1 MTDISNRV
9 DINRVLMQMRDMRE
23 QVQPSNVRTMGAG
36 MINPANTLDNA
47 LRSDTVNQ
55 STDSE
60 KVSFSDLLKQAVDSV
75 NETQMR
81 SSELQTAYELGD
93 TSVDIT
99 QVMIQMQKASVS
111 FEAMTQVRNR
121 LVSAYQDI
129 MNMPL

>member
-1 MTDISNRV
+1 MTDLSNRV
-9 DINRVLMQMRDMRE
+9 DINRVLMQMREMRD
-23 QVQPSNVRTMGAG
+23 QVQAPGVHGTGQG
-36 MINPANTLDNA
+36 MVDPLRGLDA
-47 LRSDTVNQ
+47 AARSDLVNAT
-55 STDSE
+55 SSPE
-60 KVSFSDLLKQAVDSV
+60 KASFADLLKQAVDSV
-75 NETQMR
+75 NETQAK
-81 SSELQTAYELGD
+81 SAALQTAYEMGD

>member
-1 MTDISNRV
+1 MTDVSGRV
-9 DINRVLMQMRDMRE
+9 DINRVLMQMRDMRD
-23 QVQPSNVRTMGAG
+23 QVHSSNTQMMNPG
-36 MINPANTLDNA
+36 MINPANSLESA
-47 LRSDTVNQ
+47 ARSDMINP
-55 STDSE
+55 TDSSD
-60 KVSFSDLLKQAVDSV
+60 KASFSDLLKQAVDSV
-75 NETQMR
+75 NETQAR
-81 SSELQTAYELGD
+81 SGELQTAYELGD

>member
-1 MTDISNRV
+1 MTDVSNRV
-9 DINRVLMQMRDMRE
+9 DINRVLMQMREMRD
-23 QVQPSNVRTMGAG
+23 QVQSSDVRTMGAG
-36 MINPANTLDNA
+36 MINPANTLEGA

-55 STDSE
+55 AANPD
-60 KVSFSDLLKQAVDSV
+60 KLSFSDLLKQAVDSV
-75 NETQMR
+75 NETQAR
-81 SSELQTAYELGD
+81 SGELQTAYEMGD

>member
-1 MTDISNRV
+1 MAEISNRV
-9 DINRVLMQMRDMRE
+9 DINRVLMQMREMRDQTQPSDMR
-23 QVQPSNVRTMGAG
+23 NMGAG
-36 MINPANTLDNA
+36 MVNPANTLEGA

-55 STDSE
+55 TSSTD
-60 KVSFSDLLKQAVDSV
+60 KLSFSDLLKQAVDSV

-81 SSELQTAYELGD
+81 SGEMQTAYEMGD

>member
-1 MTDISNRV
+1 MSEPTNRV
-9 DINRVLMQMRDMRE
+9 DINRVLMQMREMRSQIQGPGAQDMAPG
-23 QVQPSNVRTMGAG
+23 QVNFASV
-36 MINPANTLDNA
+36 LDA
-47 LRSDTVNQ
+47 AQRSDMVNA
-55 STDSE
+55 SGASE
-60 KVSFSDLLKQAVDSV
+60 RGSFSDLLKQAVDSV
-75 NETQMR
+75 NETQTR

-93 TSVDIT
+93 RNVDIT

>member
-1 MTDISNRV
+1 MSDISNRV
-9 DINRVLMQMRDMRE
+9 DINRVLMQMREMRA
-23 QVQPSNVRTMGAG
+23 QVQPLVPETGAAS
-36 MINPANTLDNA
+36 MLNPLNPLDA
-47 LRSDTVNQ
+47 AARSDLINTT
-55 STDSE
+55 SASE
-60 KVSFSDLLKQAVDSV
+60 RGSFSDLLKQAVDSV
-75 NETQMR
+75 NETQSR

-93 TSVDIT
+93 KSVDIT

>member
-1 MTDISNRV
+1 MADVSNRV
-9 DINRVLMQMRDMRE
+9 DINRVLMQMREMRD
-23 QVQPSNVRTMGAG
+23 QVQPGNVSNIGPG
-36 MINPANTLDNA
+36 MINPANTLEGA
-47 LRSDTVNQ
+47 MRSDIVNQ
-55 STDSE
+55 SSDTE
-60 KVSFSDLLKQAVDSV
+60 KVSFADLLKQAVDSV
-75 NETQMR
+75 NETQAR
-81 SSELQTAYELGD
+81 SSELQTAYQMGD

>member
-1 MTDISNRV
+1 MTDISGRV
-9 DINRVLMQMRDMRE
+9 DINRVLMQMRDMRD
-23 QVQPSNVRTMGAG
+23 QVHSSNTQMINPG
-36 MINPANTLDNA
+36 MINPANSLESA
-47 LRSDTVNQ
+47 ARSDMINP
-55 STDSE
+55 TDSSD
-60 KVSFSDLLKQAVDSV
+60 KASFSDLLKQAVDSV
-75 NETQMR
+75 NETQTR
-81 SSELQTAYELGD
+81 SGELQTAYELGD

>member
-1 MTDISNRV
+1 MSDISNRV
-9 DINRVLMQMRDMRE
+9 DINRVLMQMREMRA
-23 QVQPSNVRTMGAG
+23 QVQPMQAQPLAPG
-36 MINPANTLDNA
+36 MIQPGNA
-47 LRSDTVNQ
+47 LDAAARSDLISPTGA
-55 STDSE
+55 SE
-60 KVSFSDLLKQAVDSV
+60 RGSFADLLKQAVDSV
-75 NETQMR
+75 NETQQR
-81 SSELQTAYELGD
+81 SSELQSAYELGD

>member
-1 MTDISNRV
+1 MTDINNRV
-9 DINRVLMQMRDMRE
+9 DINRVLMQMRDMRD
-23 QVQPSNVRTMGAG
+23 QVQPDNVRTMGAG
-36 MINPANTLDNA
+36 MVNPANTLEGA
-47 LRSDTVNQ
+47 LRSDTVNETT
-55 STDSE
+55 SSD

-75 NETQMR
+75 SETQQR
-81 SSELQTAYELGD
+81 SSDMQTAYEMGD

-99 QVMIQMQKASVS
+99 QVMIQMQKSSVS

>member
-1 MTDISNRV
+1 MTDVSNRV
-9 DINRVLMQMRDMRE
+9 DINRVLMQMREMRD
-23 QVQPSNVRTMGAG
+23 QVQAPGLQGTQG
-36 MINPANTLDNA
+36 MVDPLRGLDA
-47 LRSDTVNQ
+47 AARSDLVNAP
-55 STDSE
+55 SSSG
-60 KVSFSDLLKQAVDSV
+60 KASFADLLKQAVDSV
-75 NETQMR
+75 NETQAK
-81 SSELQTAYELGD
+81 SAQLQTAYEMGD

>member
-1 MTDISNRV
+1 MTDISHRV
-9 DINRVLMQMRDMRE
+9 DINRVLMQMREMRD
-23 QVQPSNVRTMGAG
+23 QVQISSVRTMGAG
-36 MINPANTLDNA
+36 MINPANTLESA

-55 STDSE
+55 NTESE
-60 KVSFSDLLKQAVDSV
+60 KVSFSDLLKQAMDSV